1 MSVAN
6 LPDERQSLLG
16 NTDLDGRPFARE
28 VAEAR
33 PELWR
38 KYVETCERERHEL
51 TPGLEESRAFQ
62 LAEAIDDAA
71 RQRQFR
77 ELEIADGAEEYRQR
91 REGAEGRAA
100 A

>member
-1 MSVAN
+1 MSVQH
-6 LPDERQSLLG
+6 PPREEQPFLG
-16 NTDLDGRPFARE
+16 NTDLDTRPLARE

-38 KYVETCERERHEL
+38 RYVEACERERREL

-62 LAEAIDDAA
+62 LAEALDDAA

-91 REGAEGRAA
+91 RDGAEGRP
-100 A
+100 